1 MLNQV
6 SLFELHGEF
15 ILTAGGMVADLPIT
29 NLRAH
34 GLKLTIFGW
43 NHVLSKQR
51 AIQDNFG
58 GGGTNSF
65 IDVSPSGMVL
75 WLIPGFPHHQ
85 HHLSGAETWNCGKF
99 QVTLLHTF
107 LWDRAWAMSLKL
119 SILKGAASSSPTRRG
134 FVGFLGS
141 KKIQQ
146 SKNKSVSGYLRSSR
160 NRRKKHIGKMGDT
173 KIPRYTRITAWNFL
187 RCSYPGSWIGRSVS
201 KYFTLPNCLT

>member
-1 MLNQV
+1 MASNWPF
-6 SLFELHGEF
+6 S
-15 ILTAGGMVADLPIT
+15 GGIMCCQSRGQYKTTL
-29 NLRAH
+29 
-34 GLKLTIFGW
+34 G
-43 NHVLSKQR
+43 
-51 AIQDNFG
+51 G

-160 NRRKKHIGKMGDT
+160 NRRKKNTLAKWE
-173 KIPRYTRITAWNFL
+173 IPRYQDIPV
-187 RCSYPGSWIGRSVS
+187 SPPEISWDVHIQVHELGGV
-201 KYFTLPNCLT
+201 YLNILPSQIA